1 MVFINTGDVD
11 IIVKEDGASCTNP
24 CTSFVC
30 TANQTNIL
38 RIFQDGIR
46 CISFQR
52 NVDTHHNTC
61 PGLSIEEKIADP
73 DPTNEAL
80 STFAVQAK
88 QCFDGETNM
97 VNIECVDAKLSSKA
111 LNITSDTC
119 EVKNFTCHEFNCSG
133 CIKRNMGINKWCKDL
148 ENFTNQI
155 VDVRGEQIIRL
166 EPKYCQC
173 EENVTESVVLT
184 GQNKCGEKTIII
196 IAASCEDVTEKV
208 RDDSESGSDGT
219 IGITIAVVG
228 VVSVLFVVLI
238 LSVLLIRRKWNTLK
252 LKN

>member
-1 MVFINTGDVD
+1 MSRFHLVQLVTLLTTVYLHGKGDVD

-111 LNITSDTC
+111 LNITSKYRLLC
-119 EVKNFTCHEFNCSG
+119 L
-133 CIKRNMGINKWCKDL
+133 DL
-148 ENFTNQI
+148 
-155 VDVRGEQIIRL
+155 
-166 EPKYCQC
+166 
-173 EENVTESVVLT
+173 VTLY
-184 GQNKCGEKTIII
+184 I
-196 IAASCEDVTEKV
+196 
-208 RDDSESGSDGT
+208 
-219 IGITIAVVG
+219 
-228 VVSVLFVVLI
+228 
-238 LSVLLIRRKWNTLK
+238 
-252 LKN
+252 